1 MSELQRVRDKIKVLE
16 EKSRAAEEAG
26 DNNALVLACQ
36 QQLVFLRQEETIIMR
51 SAYSGEKLPR
61 YR

>member
-1 MSELQRVRDKIKVLE
+1 MLE

>member
-26 DNNALVLACQ
+26 DNNALVLGQ
-36 QQLVFLRQEETIIMR
+36 QQLVFLRQEETVIMR